1 MATLLVV
8 IVTMIFPSTPLG
20 QILGFSQLPIS
31 FSLLIGIVIMA
42 YIVTAEVAK
51 TIFYK
56 KVKF

>member
-1 MATLLVV
+1 VATLLVV
-8 IVTMIFPSTPLG
+8 IVTVIFPSTPLG
-20 QILGFSQLPIS
+20 QVFGFSQLPILL
-31 FSLLIGIVIMA
+31 SLLIGIVIMA